1 MKTADLRSMST
12 EQLADAVVN
21 VKRELTSFVQV
32 ESSARGSGKKLKR
45 RELARVLTVL
55 SNKHAGR

>member
-1 MKTADLRSMST
+1 MKTADLRTMTT
-12 EQLADAVVN
+12 EQLADAVVDI
-21 VKRELTSFVQV
+21 KRELASFVQI
-32 ESSARGSGKKLKR
+32 ESSARGSGKKVKR